1 MVWTRYAISGAS
13 RTCPRCNAP
22 LAEMAD
28 MWGPVYVCNGCGYEV
43 DDLDSDGEPPRA
55 QRQLVLAS
63 DLWLTPAPSTA
74 GRNTTWQA
82 SDVAPGLPWAS

>member
-1 MVWTRYAISGAS
+1 
-13 RTCPRCNAP
+13 
-22 LAEMAD
+22 MAD

-74 GRNTTWQA
+74 
-82 SDVAPGLPWAS
+82 